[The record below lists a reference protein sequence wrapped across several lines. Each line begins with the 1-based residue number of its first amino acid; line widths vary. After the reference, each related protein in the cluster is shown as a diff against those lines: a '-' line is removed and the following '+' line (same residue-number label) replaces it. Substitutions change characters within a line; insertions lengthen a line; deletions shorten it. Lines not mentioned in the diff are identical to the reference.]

1 MPRPSHLILIA
12 VAAAALYIY
21 ALASDNA
28 LLGLLSKPIPV
39 LSLIAWLGS
48 TPTTPYRRWIMI
60 GLAFSVLG
68 DILLAIPRD
77 LFVFGLAAFLC
88 AHLAYLR
95 GYCSLTQRP
104 AYPSLAFALLVGAS
118 LFGLLASHGL
128 GPLLI
133 PVALYALAICCMLW
147 RALAC
152 GGVAAMGACAF
163 VFSDSLIGIDRFVS
177 PFAAAEYLIIL
188 SYWLGQWLIAAS
200 VSRGANDKVLIQ
212 SGTRSIGSC

>member
-212 SGTRSIGSC
+212 SSTRSIGSC